1 MNKAAVVLASVLIST
16 AAARAA
22 DQPAAPLTDFSGFG
36 NHAMPAAPEAGV
48 APKRSQSPAALA
60 CANSDGKAAPAQRA
74 GACSVLIDS
83 HKWTGK
89 DIAWAYANRCAA
101 LAALKQNDKALA
113 DCSEAIAQDGDLA
126 IAHEVRGQ
134 LYSKHGDYAQAI
146 ADFDKAIAL
155 GASNAGVF
163 SGRGVL
169 RLLAGDARGALAD
182 FDREVEIAGG
192 DANSWLDRGS
202 AQLGVGDDARAEQD
216 FAKATELNPKDP
228 QAWLSR
234 GVATLSAG
242 DKAKAAEYFDEAL
255 KRDPNMS
262 YAALWRFLARDGS
275 AQASAELQAFSAKA
289 PKTWPYAVTQLYLGH
304 ASDAETLA
312 AASGGDQQCEAQFY
326 VARNQIMKGDVK
338 TATPGLQRAVDNCP
352 KNFIEYFRAAAELK
366 KVEAAK

>member
-1 MNKAAVVLASVLIST
+1 M
-16 AAARAA
+16 
-22 DQPAAPLTDFSGFG
+22 
-36 NHAMPAAPEAGV
+36 
-48 APKRSQSPAALA
+48 
-60 CANSDGKAAPAQRA
+60 
-74 GACSVLIDS
+74 LIDS

-134 LYSKHGDYAQAI
+134 LYSKHGDYAQAL

-163 SGRGVL
+163 SRGGVCGCSRATRAARWRISTGRSKSP
-169 RLLAGDARGALAD
+169 AATP
-182 FDREVEIAGG
+182 
-192 DANSWLDRGS
+192 NSWLDRGS

-234 GVATLSAG
+234 GVAALSAG

-275 AQASAELQAFSAKA
+275 AQASAELQAFPPRRRKPGPSR
-289 PKTWPYAVTQLYLGH
+289 
-304 ASDAETLA
+304 SRSFTLA
-312 AASGGDQQCEAQFY
+312 
-326 VARNQIMKGDVK
+326 
-338 TATPGLQRAVDNCP
+338 TPATRKPWPRP
-352 KNFIEYFRAAAELK
+352 AAATSN
-366 KVEAAK
+366 ARRNSMSRAIRS